1 VDVNEELYVVRTHFC
16 GFSDLSYCFLIDSN
30 IICLDLSVFD
40 IPDFTNRNL
49 FFTFPFFLLTE

>member
-1 VDVNEELYVVRTHFC
+1 MKNYMWLGLIFC
-16 GFSDLSYCFLIDSN
+16 GFSDLSYRFSIDSN

-49 FFTFPFFLLTE
+49 FFTFPFFY